1 MTLPTTR
8 SPVRR
13 TLGCLAAVLIAVV
26 GAGCSSVPDPD
37 PAPDDSGSSAVTED
51 PVSPTYDYTAG
62 PDDVLV
68 KVTYGGYLPAAT
80 STKFAKEFVLLGDG
94 TAIIHGAM
102 PDIYPPPAIRPLR
115 STTVTDQQIQGLLA
129 AADTAGLLDGELDF
143 GDHPVEG
150 QGPTDVVIDTGNEF
164 AQHVAWALGV
174 SEDAASGLTEA
185 QLTAR
190 EALAGFVEAAYAL
203 VNDGERYF
211 ASQIAVLE
219 SDADI
224 LGIGPG
230 DEQEPMAWP
239 IETEPIGCALIT
251 GEEAAQLNEALDDA
265 NAFTPWLLG
274 AGSPRYLT
282 FRPVLPGSIG
292 CGE

>member
-1 MTLPTTR
+1 MKASTAR
-8 SPVRR
+8 SPIRR
-13 TLGCLAAVLIAVV
+13 TLGCLAAVLIAVI

-37 PAPDDSGSSAVTED
+37 PAPDDSGSSAVTGD

-68 KVTYGGYLPAAT
+68 QITYGGYLPAAT
-80 STKFAKEFVLLGDG
+80 STEFAKEFVLLGDG

-115 STTVTDQQIQGLLA
+115 STTVTDLQIQGLLA
-129 AADTAGLLDGELDF
+129 DADAAGLLDGELDF
-143 GDHPVEG
+143 GDNPVEG
-150 QGPTDVVIDTGNEF
+150 QGPTDVVIDTGNQF
-164 AQHVAWALGV
+164 AQHVVWALGV
-174 SEDAASGLTEA
+174 SEDASGLTDA
-185 QLTAR
+185 QIAAR
-190 EALAGFVEAAYAL
+190 EALAGFIEAAYAL
-203 VNDGERYF
+203 ADDGERYF
-211 ASQIAVLE
+211 ATQIEVLH
-219 SDADI
+219 SDADT
-224 LGIGPG
+224 LGIGPD
-230 DEQEPMAWP
+230 DEQEPMEWP
-239 IETEPIGCALIT
+239 IETEPSPCALIT
-251 GEEAAQLNEALDDA
+251 GAEAAQLNEALEDA